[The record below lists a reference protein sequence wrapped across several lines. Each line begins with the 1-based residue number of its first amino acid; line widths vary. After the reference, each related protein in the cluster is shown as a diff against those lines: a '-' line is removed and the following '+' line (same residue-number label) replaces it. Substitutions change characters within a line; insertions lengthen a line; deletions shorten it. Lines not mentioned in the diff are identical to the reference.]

1 MTVVVVDPLTRIEG
15 HLRLTAEVNDGVIT
29 NAHSSGTM
37 YRGFEQILK
46 GRDPRDASRI
56 TQRICG
62 VCPTCHS
69 IASVNALDDAFGI
82 TGSIPKDAL
91 VVRNILQGLN
101 AIASHATHIWVLWL
115 PDLAHPTYKMILE
128 TVNLKPVWD
137 ELVGRFAP
145 ISYSIEGKAVPP
157 GSSYLAAIPEKK
169 ALQEAE
175 AILGGKMPHQMATIV
190 GGVTCTPTLGD
201 IGKIASY
208 YVRVME
214 FVNHYALGLD
224 ALLGLT
230 DPLEVADAWLELT
243 HDVSKDKAVSN
254 VLDILGSLPT
264 DDFSR
269 EAGWSDVA
277 LFAAFGSELIG
288 ETLLG
293 LPASLKLDTIGG
305 YPVDPTK
312 IGFLSYGW
320 YYAIKEGYDPTSTKG
335 ERFITSGFTSGDLK
349 YENFNHL
356 NVTEHVAHSFYTS
369 GNDLHP
375 WNGET
380 EPVKKAADIKYDD
393 PTAKYSWLKAPRY
406 KGIPCEV
413 GPLSRM
419 INAKEPL
426 VMGLAEAFLKNGYSP
441 ANVYTRML
449 ARAQEIIIL
458 ARELKKWV
466 LIDLDPNG
474 KFYTHAD
481 LSMAKDSKGAGLW
494 EGPRGALGHWIVTD
508 GDSRIKSYQP
518 VVPSTWNLS
527 PRDANGKLGPTEL
540 GLVGSKVGP
549 IGNVLSTL
557 GAIPLSKEV
566 ENPTAIFHVGR
577 SYDPCLA
584 CAVHTIDKRTN
595 KKYEIRL
602 L

>member
-1 MTVVVVDPLTRIEG
+1 MATVVVDPLTRIEG
-15 HLRLTAEVNDGVIT
+15 HLRLTAEVDNGTIT
-29 NAHSSGTM
+29 DAHSSGTM

-62 VCPTCHS
+62 VCPTCHA
-69 IASVNALDDAFGI
+69 ITSVNALDDAFGI
-82 TGSIPKDAL
+82 AEYIPKDAL
-91 VVRNILQGLN
+91 VVRNIMQGLN
-101 AIASHATHIWVLWL
+101 AVASHATHIYVLWL
-115 PDLAHPTYKMILE
+115 PDLANPTYKSILE
-128 TVNLKPVWD
+128 TIDLKPVWD

-145 ISYSIEGKAVPP
+145 ISYSIKGKAVPL

-175 AILGGKMPHQMATIV
+175 TVLGGKMPHQTTSIV
-190 GGVTCTPTLGD
+190 GGVTCKPTVAD
-201 IGKIASY
+201 IGRIASY
-208 YVRVME
+208 YVRVMD
-214 FVNHYALGLD
+214 FVNHYVLGLD
-224 ALLGLT
+224 ALGVT
-230 DPLEVADAWLELT
+230 SDPLETADKWLELT
-243 HDVSKDKAVSN
+243 HDVSKDKAVAN
-254 VLDILGSLPT
+254 VLDILGGLPT

-269 EAGWSDVA
+269 EAGWGDIP

-312 IGFLSYGW
+312 IGFLSYGV
-320 YYAIKEGYDPTSTKG
+320 YYDIKEGYDPTSPKG
-335 ERFITSGFTSGDLK
+335 ERLITSGFTSGDLK
-349 YENFNHL
+349 YEEFDHN

-375 WNGET
+375 WSGET
-380 EPVKKAADIKYDD
+380 EPVKTAAEIKYDD
-393 PTAKYSWLKAPRY
+393 STAKYSWLKAPRY

-413 GPLSRM
+413 GPLARM
-419 INAKEPL
+419 INIQEPL
-426 VMGLAEAFLKNGYSP
+426 VMGLAETFLANGYSP

-449 ARAQEIIIL
+449 ARAQETIIL

-466 LIDLDPNG
+466 LVDLDPNG

-481 LSMAKDSKGAGLW
+481 LSMAKNSKGVGLW
-494 EGPRGALGHWIVTD
+494 EAPRGALGHWIVTD
-508 GDSRIKSYQP
+508 GNSKIKSYQP
-518 VVPSTWNLS
+518 VVPTTWNAC
-527 PRDANGKLGPTEL
+527 PRDANGKLGPIEL
-540 GLVGSKVGP
+540 ALVGSKVGP
-549 IGNVLSTL
+549 VGNVLSTL
-557 GAIPLSKEV
+557 GAISLSQEN
-566 ENPTAIFHVGR
+566 ENPTGIFHIGR

-584 CAVHTIDKRTN
+584 CAVHTIDKKTN
-595 KKYEIRL
+595 KKYELRL